1 MLPLQGQGASQSIE
15 DAEAIVAYL
24 GGCSSATSVADIRA
38 ALKVSTVEVKL
49 DVRSVKWRLM
59 IDSVHL
65 GIGCTRCSYRTG
77 FSDPAVQ
84 QTGGSSCNRN
94 RVHNHHHVSE

>member
-1 MLPLQGQGASQSIE
+1 MIGDAAHAMLPLQGQGASQSIE

-49 DVRSVKWRLM
+49 EVCFFKWSDDRFFALGNRL
-59 IDSVHL
+59 
-65 GIGCTRCSYRTG
+65 YRML
-77 FSDPAVQ
+77 A
-84 QTGGSSCNRN
+84 
-94 RVHNHHHVSE
+94 